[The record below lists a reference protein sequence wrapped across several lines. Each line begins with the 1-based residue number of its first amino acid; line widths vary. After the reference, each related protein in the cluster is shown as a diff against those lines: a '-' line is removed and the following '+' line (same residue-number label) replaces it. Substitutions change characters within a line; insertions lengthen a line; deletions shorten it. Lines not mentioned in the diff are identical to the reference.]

1 MQQQCDT
8 KSKPY
13 MKEKLKIVAEAITI
27 SGFLVSTLSLM
38 TIEAKSSSSF
48 SFSPVFIRKPIFEVL
63 AKLSLYSVQRVL
75 FI

>member
-13 MKEKLKIVAEAITI
+13 MKEKLKIVAEALTI

-38 TIEAKSSSSF
+38 PIEAKSSSSF
-48 SFSPVFIRKPIFEVL
+48 SFSAVLVRKPIFQVS
-63 AKLSLYSVQRVL
+63 AKQSP
-75 FI
+75 